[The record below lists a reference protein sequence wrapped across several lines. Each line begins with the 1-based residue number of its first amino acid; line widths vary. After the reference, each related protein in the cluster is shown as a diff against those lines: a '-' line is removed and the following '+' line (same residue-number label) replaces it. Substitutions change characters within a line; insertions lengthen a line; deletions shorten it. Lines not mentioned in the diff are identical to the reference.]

1 MWGGKQLILPGMDI
15 NEMKKS
21 VSSVMEVCRLATG
34 RWEQKPTTGTPP
46 LGKMGYAAA
55 VIGNKIFYYGGYCDY
70 DNCYHNSLHSFNVD
84 TFHWEEL
91 SPTTPHHGPMMKRS
105 CGMIAVQLDGE
116 DYLVVIGG
124 VGSSSNTSTQAG
136 AQYNDRGGRKICNE
150 IHYYK
155 LSSGQYNNYNHKLN
169 ISPLSLTPFN
179 HIHTLRHA
187 HNCSAILGGKKAW
200 WRKTRFLQLV

>member
-15 NEMKKS
+15 NEVKKS

-46 LGKMGYAAA
+46 LGMLGYASA
-55 VIGNKIFYYGGYCDY
+55 VIGNKIFYYGGYCIY
-70 DNCYHNSLHSFNVD
+70 DDCYHNSLHSFNVD

-91 SPTTPHHGPMMKRS
+91 SPTTPHHGPMMKCS

-116 DYLVVIGG
+116 DYLVIIGG
-124 VGSSSNTSTQAG
+124 LGSSSNTQAG
-136 AQYNDRGGRKICNE
+136 AQYSDIGGRRICNE

-169 ISPLSLTPFN
+169 IVYYTSCDI
-179 HIHTLRHA
+179 HIM
-187 HNCSAILGGKKAW
+187 
-200 WRKTRFLQLV
+200 